1 MIFMAIFTY
10 YPEQTNRFSPQN
22 LPTELK
28 DVSHEKQQFHIIL
41 IV

>member
-1 MIFMAIFTY
+1 MVNFTY

-22 LPTELK
+22 LPTQLK
-28 DVSHEKQQFHIIL
+28 DVSHEKKKHFHIIVL